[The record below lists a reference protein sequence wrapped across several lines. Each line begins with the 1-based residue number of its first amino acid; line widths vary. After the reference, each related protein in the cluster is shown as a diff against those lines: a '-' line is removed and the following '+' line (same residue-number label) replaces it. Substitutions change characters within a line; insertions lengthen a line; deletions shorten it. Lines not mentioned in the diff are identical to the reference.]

1 MLPSLRS
8 VLALFCVI
16 TAVSA
21 CDEAPTEPPAD
32 AQLRQL
38 SLSDDFD
45 PVAIPVPEEAACSIH
60 VHNHGDKAMETDY
73 LPNVLAC
80 EAPGQATLEELEAQA
95 IAARSYAYYFAETSG
110 EICNG
115 QGCQVFSCGRTPS
128 ELHRKAVENTSGVVL
143 RYNDNLTVGFYVA
156 GDKTPNADCTGN
168 SSGVANTERWV
179 TYNEGR
185 SGADIEQT
193 RLGSR
198 HDASNGDFGQNR
210 GSLSQWGA
218 HCLATNHGYGPLDIL
233 RYYYGEDIELQQ
245 VEGECVGEAD
255 IDVDENPP
263 TCTAIEPNGQTLL
276 DNGSDCLRLLGPS
289 QYWRTEAGGIGGSL
303 RWTKSTQ
310 SSEHNVAVWRLNPQV
325 AGDYRVQVHIEAAF
339 TTGTDAEYEVVSA
352 ESSRVVTIDQTE
364 GGWIDLG
371 TFPLDPN
378 ATDQQVR
385 MTDAIGIT
393 GQVLQVDALRVLPA
407 GVQPTDDGVGRADD
421 VGGASQGGDRGAQS
435 GGCSV
440 GGSQR
445 GGAWGSLFVLV
456 LLGLRRRL
464 A

>member
-1 MLPSLRS
+1 MLPRSALSL
-8 VLALFCVI
+8 LCVI
-16 TAVSA
+16 TVLSA
-21 CDEAPTEPPAD
+21 CDEAPTEPPED
-32 AQLRQL
+32 TQLRQL
-38 SLSDDFD
+38 GFTEDFD

-60 VHNHGDKAMETDY
+60 VHNHGDKAMESDY

-80 EAPGQATLEELEAQA
+80 EAPGQATLEMLEAQA

-156 GDKTPNADCTGN
+156 GDSSPDADCTGN
-168 SSGVANTERWV
+168 SSGVGNTERYV

-185 SGADIEQT
+185 SSSDIEQT
-193 RLGSR
+193 RLGFR
-198 HDASNGDFGQNR
+198 HGPSAGDYGQNR
-210 GSLSQWGA
+210 GALSQWGA
-218 HCLATNHGYGPLDIL
+218 HCLATNRDYGTLDIL

-245 VEGECVGEAD
+245 VEGACVGEAD
-255 IDVDENPP
+255 IDVDESPAE
-263 TCTAIEPNGQTLL
+263 CTALESDGQTIL

-303 RWTKSTQ
+303 RWTKSTR
-310 SSEHNVAVWRLNPQV
+310 SAEHNVAVWRCNPQV
-325 AGDYRVQVHIEAAF
+325 AGDYRLQVHIEAAY
-339 TTGTDAEYEVVSA
+339 TTGTNAEYEVVSA
-352 ESSRVVTIDQTE
+352 ESSRVVTVDQTE

-371 TFPLDPN
+371 TFPLDPD
-378 ATDQQVR
+378 AADQQVR

-407 GVQPTDDGVGRADD
+407 GATPIDDGVGRADD
-421 VGGASQGGDRGAQS
+421 VGGAPLSGARGADS

-440 GGSQR
+440 GGSQT
-445 GGAWGSLFVLV
+445 GGAWGGLFVLV
-456 LLGLRRRL
+456 LLGMRRRL
-464 A
+464 